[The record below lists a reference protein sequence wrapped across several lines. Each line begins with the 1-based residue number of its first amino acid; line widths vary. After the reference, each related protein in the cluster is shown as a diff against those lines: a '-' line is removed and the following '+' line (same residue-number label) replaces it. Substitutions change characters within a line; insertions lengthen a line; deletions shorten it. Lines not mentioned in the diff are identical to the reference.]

1 MEQYLQKKNKI
12 DFSKA
17 KKVEDEEK
25 KEIEDKNIN
34 SNNNISNVN
43 SNINNK
49 SNIDSPKSGKKFGA
63 SSDED
68 DYGGFDQVDSN
79 VSSLHVQSE
88 ENKNKDEELKKIN
101 TQESKPNITE
111 SIDISQRINN
121 LIPDNTNSQIL
132 SSSGYKYENE
142 FKEMENINEENNES
156 NANSLIQKINEEHK
170 RNQEELEKKVKEKN
184 NINNIGSSNINNN
197 SNINSENNF
206 NNLNSNSINT
216 NIVYQ
221 LISQEVNKKF
231 QYTQKIIEQ
240 NNLNTNYNSSPR
252 LNEAKKEFLGL
263 KVNQNQLYYNP
274 DIKYRFLIL
283 MN

>member
-1 MEQYLQKKNKI
+1 MEL
-12 DFSKA
+12 
-17 KKVEDEEK
+17 
-25 KEIEDKNIN
+25 
-34 SNNNISNVN
+34 SN
-43 SNINNK
+43 
-49 SNIDSPKSGKKFGA
+49 
-63 SSDED
+63 DED
-68 DYGGFDQVDSN
+68 DYGGFDQIDSN
-79 VSSLHVQSE
+79 VSSLQIQSE
-88 ENKNKDEELKKIN
+88 ENKNKDKKKIS
-101 TQESKPNITE
+101 TQESKSNITE
-111 SIDISQRINN
+111 SIDISHRINS

-132 SSSGYKYENE
+132 SSRGYKYENE

-156 NANSLIQKINEEHK
+156 NANSLIHKINEEHK
-170 RNQEELEKKVKEKN
+170 RNQEELENKVKEKN

-240 NNLNTNYNSSPR
+240 YNLNTNYNSSPR

>member
-1 MEQYLQKKNKI
+1 MEL
-12 DFSKA
+12 
-17 KKVEDEEK
+17 
-25 KEIEDKNIN
+25 
-34 SNNNISNVN
+34 SN
-43 SNINNK
+43 
-49 SNIDSPKSGKKFGA
+49 
-63 SSDED
+63 DED
-68 DYGGFDQVDSN
+68 DYGGFDQIDSN
-79 VSSLHVQSE
+79 VSSLQIQSE
-88 ENKNKDEELKKIN
+88 ENKNKDKKKIS
-101 TQESKPNITE
+101 TQESKSNITE
-111 SIDISQRINN
+111 SIDISHRINS

-132 SSSGYKYENE
+132 SSRGYKYENE

>member
-25 KEIEDKNIN
+25 KENEDKNN
-34 SNNNISNVN
+34 NTNNNISNIN

-68 DYGGFDQVDSN
+68 DYGGFDQVDSIG
-79 VSSLHVQSE
+79 SSVHVQSE
-88 ENKNKDEELKKIN
+88 ENKNKDEDTKKIN

-216 NIVYQ
+216 NILQQ
-221 LISQEVNKKF
+221 LIAQEVNKRF
-231 QYTQKIIEQ
+231 QDTQKIIAEQ
-240 NNLNTNYNSSPR
+240 NNLNRNYNSSR
-252 LNEAKKEFLGL
+252 LNEAK
-263 KVNQNQLYYNP
+263 N
-274 DIKYRFLIL
+274 
-283 MN
+283 